1 MLSTSKVGGISFYM
15 HINIKKRPKPS
26 SKEERL
32 AGRLTLSQWYR
43 ELSNSE
49 YQTLF

>member
-32 AGRLTLSQWYR
+32 WVDSPFLNGTES
-43 ELSNSE
+43 
-49 YQTLF
+49 